1 MERILSPVAASARNG
16 PAKSVAANAARSLR
30 DAIMQG
36 HLAPGQK
43 LVEAELV
50 AALNV
55 SRPSL
60 REALRTLSAERLVEL
75 VPNRG
80 PFVARLGPK
89 EVEQVH
95 EVWALLTGEAV
106 FDFAAAAKVADLT
119 AIARAVANI
128 RRTARSGNVLQ
139 RIEAI
144 NKFFG
149 LILSKTGNAI
159 LADMVGSLVCRINFL
174 RARSL
179 SDRAQAFRYAEEIA
193 AIARHIR
200 AKNARGARAATQRHI
215 ESVCSAALLVRA
227 PPALLAPEMTLV
239 LRGSGRR
246 AGADWYKSTKI
257 RRGAKS

>member
-1 MERILSPVAASARNG
+1 MEKILSPVAGSARNG
-16 PAKSVAANAARSLR
+16 PVKSVAANAARSLR

-50 AALNV
+50 AALNI

-80 PFVARLGPK
+80 PFVARLGPT
-89 EVEQVH
+89 EVEQIH

-128 RRTARSGNVLQ
+128 RRTVRSGNVLQ

-179 SDRAQAFRYAEEIA
+179 SDPAQAVRDAEEIA
-193 AIARHIR
+193 AIARHIK
-200 AKNARGARAATQRHI
+200 AKNARGARAATRKHI
-215 ESVCSAALLVRA
+215 KSVCSAALSVRT

-239 LRGSGRR
+239 LRRPGRR
-246 AGADWYKSTKI
+246 AGTDWYKSTKI

>member
-1 MERILSPVAASARNG
+1 MEKIFAPLDRSAHNVLIR
-16 PAKSVAANAARSLR
+16 SVAADAARSLR
-30 DAIMQG
+30 DAIMKG
-36 HLAPGQK
+36 GLAPGQK

-50 AALNV
+50 AALNI

-60 REALRTLSAERLVEL
+60 REALRTLQAERLVEL
-75 VPNRG
+75 IPNRG

-89 EVEQVH
+89 EVEQIH

-106 FDFAAAAKVADLT
+106 FDFAAAAKVGDLA
-119 AIARAVANI
+119 AIARTLGNI

-179 SDRAQAFRYAEEIA
+179 SDQAQAFRYAEEIA
-193 AIARHIR
+193 TIARHIR
-200 AKNARGARAATQRHI
+200 AKNARGARAATQKHI
-215 ESVCSAALLVRA
+215 ESVCSAALLIRNPLA
-227 PPALLAPEMTLV
+227 QGAPEITQV
-239 LRGSGRR
+239 LRKSSRR

-257 RRGAKS
+257 GRGTKS